1 MGVAVED
8 GLGAVRPDRPR
19 EPSRAEER
27 PDAFG
32 LTDQRVRDG
41 RVVEEH
47 EPTLAPGDRL
57 EAGLEGLD
65 LTRRLRVDLAEE
77 ALSEVCDLGA
87 RKPAYEAL
95 RPDHADLQVGR
106 LENDV
111 PALEHPHAGVLERR
125 RDLVRM
131 RAVVVVVAQHRKH
144 GLTNEPA
151 CVRERSG
158 LLGEAMRRKVARQEH
173 EIRFVAERAECA
185 HEVLASL
192 LGGVNVSDRGN
203 REAGH
208 GSCVPTADS
217 AHPQRGTSARMGT
230 QPNDAFLELVET
242 MKRSAATL
250 RDAKVP
256 FLLGGG
262 LAAWARGGP
271 PTDHDVDFLVRERDV
286 ERAQEALAA
295 AGFRIEQ
302 PPEGWLVKAWDGDVL
317 VDLIFRPSGGAVGD
331 DHFERATVL
340 EVAAQSL
347 PVASIEDV
355 LAAKLLALTEQEP
368 DYGQVLEIARSL
380 REQIDWDTVRSQVDR
395 TPFGAAFFTLVERLG
410 IVQDPVGSAS

>member
-1 MGVAVED
+1 
-8 GLGAVRPDRPR
+8 
-19 EPSRAEER
+19 
-27 PDAFG
+27 
-32 LTDQRVRDG
+32 
-41 RVVEEH
+41 
-47 EPTLAPGDRL
+47 
-57 EAGLEGLD
+57 
-65 LTRRLRVDLAEE
+65 
-77 ALSEVCDLGA
+77 
-87 RKPAYEAL
+87 
-95 RPDHADLQVGR
+95 
-106 LENDV
+106 
-111 PALEHPHAGVLERR
+111 
-125 RDLVRM
+125 
-131 RAVVVVVAQHRKH
+131 
-144 GLTNEPA
+144 
-151 CVRERSG
+151 
-158 LLGEAMRRKVARQEH
+158 
-173 EIRFVAERAECA
+173 
-185 HEVLASL
+185 
-192 LGGVNVSDRGN
+192 
-203 REAGH
+203 
-208 GSCVPTADS
+208 
-217 AHPQRGTSARMGT
+217 MGT

-331 DHFERATVL
+331 EHFERATVL

-380 REQIDWDTVRSQVDR
+380 REQIDWEAVRSQVDR